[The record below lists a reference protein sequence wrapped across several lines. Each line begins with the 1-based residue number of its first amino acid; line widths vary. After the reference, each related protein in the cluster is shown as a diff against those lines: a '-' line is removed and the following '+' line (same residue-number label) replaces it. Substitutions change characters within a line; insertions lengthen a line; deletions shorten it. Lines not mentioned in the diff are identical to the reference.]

1 MAVYSIMRG
10 DARRLLFGY
19 DSFGNTCNQD
29 NTLNPIANI
38 SNSGQNTMGMR

>member
-19 DSFGNTCNQD
+19 DSFGNTCDQD
-29 NTLNPIANI
+29 NTGNPIANI
-38 SNSGQNTMGMR
+38 SHSGMDTSGHQ